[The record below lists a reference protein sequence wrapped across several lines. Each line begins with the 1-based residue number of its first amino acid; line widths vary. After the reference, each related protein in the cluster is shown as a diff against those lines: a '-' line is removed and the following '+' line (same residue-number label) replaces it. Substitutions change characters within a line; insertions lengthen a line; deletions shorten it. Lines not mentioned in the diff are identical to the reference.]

1 MTLINR
7 EDAIKAIKNLC
18 LGDGE
23 IAQYIWSTDAMD
35 AIRGVPTMITGPA
48 MIFKR
53 QDAVREDIKKLRKEI
68 EHRFLAAVGNWE
80 EDVYLNIDEARKVL
94 KYLADDGPRVL
105 APEEIGDSGSG
116 WMEKW
121 FMGDE
126 EDDDYKALFH
136 VAWAGGFTVELDGSS
151 CPSYGKLDDLADYN
165 RTFGWRVWTEEPTRK
180 LMCDT
185 PWGKA

>member
-23 IAQYIWSTDAMD
+23 IAQHIWSSDAMD

-53 QDAVREDIKKLRKEI
+53 QGAVREEIQKLRKEI

-80 EDVYLNIDEARKVL
+80 KDVYLNIDEARKVL
-94 KYLADDGPRVL
+94 KYLGDEGPRVL
-105 APEEIGDSGSG
+105 APEEIGDSGAG

-121 FMGDE
+121 FYGDE
-126 EDDDYKALFH
+126 EGDDYKALFH
-136 VAWAGGFTVELDGSS
+136 VAWAEGYTVELDERS
-151 CPSYGKLDDLADYN
+151 CPSYGKLGDLVDYN
-165 RTFGWRVWTEEPTRK
+165 RSFGWRVWTEKPTWK
-180 LMCDT
+180 LMYDT